1 MSKAEEL
8 INNINKVIVGKNDV
22 VELVVT
28 SLITGGHVLIED
40 MPGTGKTMLCKAL
53 AKSVDADFG
62 RVQFT
67 PDLLP
72 SDITGLNVYN
82 QKTGEFV
89 FYKGPVFCNIL
100 LGDEIN
106 RATPRTQSSLLE
118 CMEEKQ
124 VTIDRETRQLEAPFF
139 VIATENP
146 IETSGTFPLPEAQL
160 DRFLMRLSM
169 GMIGGKEERELLKQ
183 KAKGDVI
190 NNIEAV
196 CTRQDII
203 EMQKEAEN
211 VYVHH
216 ELIDYICSICEATR
230 KKTDIMAGVSPRGA
244 IALMKAARSY
254 AYIHNRNYVVP
265 EDVKTLAI
273 PVLAHRLVLL
283 EGFAGRK
290 SYEDRIKAIL
300 EEIAVPTE
308 DWSK

>member
-1 MSKAEEL
+1 MSKAEDL

-28 SLITGGHVLIED
+28 SLITGGHVIIED

-146 IETSGTFPLPEAQL
+146 IETAGTFPLPEAQL

-183 KAKGDVI
+183 KAKGEVI

-211 VYVHH
+211 VYVHY

-230 KKTDIMAGVSPRGA
+230 EKTDITAGVSPRGA

-265 EDVKTLAI
+265 EDVKALAI
-273 PVLAHRLVLL
+273 PVLAHRLVLF
-283 EGFAGRK
+283 EGFARRK

>member
-1 MSKAEEL
+1 MSKAEDL

-146 IETSGTFPLPEAQL
+146 IETAGTFPLPEAQL

-183 KAKGDVI
+183 KAKGEVI

-211 VYVHH
+211 VYVHY

-230 KKTDIMAGVSPRGA
+230 KKTDITAGVSPRGA

-265 EDVKTLAI
+265 EDVKALAI
-273 PVLAHRLVLL
+273 PVLAHRLVLF
-283 EGFAGRK
+283 EGFAGHK